1 MTGRTILQ
9 YRVLEKLGEGG
20 MGAVFKALDT
30 RLDRLVAVKVLPSG
44 KISDE
49 DLKRRLIREARAAS
63 ALNHPNIITIYE
75 IETAER
81 DGEKVDF
88 IVMEYVAGKTLEHL
102 IGAHGLPIDKVLKYG
117 AQIAAALTAAHE
129 SGIIHRDLKPSNI
142 MVTDSG
148 QVKVLDFGLAKLAE
162 PQLGTDAD
170 LTRTILAQTGMATLV
185 GTAAYMSPEQV
196 EGQPADSRSDIFS
209 FGSTLFEMMTGQRA
223 FQRQTVTST
232 IVAILRDDPKFSA
245 AGAPDV
251 PQQLHH
257 IINRCLRKDPS
268 RRIQHMVEVKLELEE
283 LQAELEAGP
292 SGAKP
297 AGIPALNRRRWLLPV
312 LSASAV
318 IVAAGIASY
327 AVFHRRQ
334 PGPNLRVVPLATYP
348 GLERYPSLSPD
359 GRQVAFSWNGSKQN
373 HSDIYVKLVAGGG
386 PLRLTTSPDEDTMP
400 RWSPDGE
407 RIAFVRGKS
416 ILQVSSLGGPE
427 RKVRQLRDI
436 FFGHQLAWTP
446 DANSLIVPDA
456 PSEDDPYSLWSF
468 KLEGSRE
475 KKLTSPPDW
484 VIGDC
489 DPAISPDG
497 RKLAFARWFTTS
509 SADIFVSDMHDGTP
523 RRLTEDNARIDGLA
537 WTPDG
542 REVVFSSNR
551 DGSFGLWRTRA
562 SGESASGPSRV
573 IGSGPG
579 AVSPVISDGPPVRL
593 ACARIVIDFNIGRI
607 DLPITPRGVSSG
619 MDIIASTRTDDSP
632 RFSPDGSKVA
642 FVSDRTGSTEIWV
655 AKSDGSNQIQLT
667 FLESSTGS
675 PHWSP
680 DGLSIVFDSLAKG
693 NKEIFTVPVDGGVP
707 QRVTITKSQEWRPSY
722 SRDGRWIYFGSD
734 RSRSPQIWK
743 MPSRGGPAVQVTR
756 KGGYEALESLDGK
769 TIYYTKSRSR
779 VGLWSAPLIGGQE
792 VTVLPG
798 VLTGF
803 WDLGDHGVYF
813 FDMAS
818 PSASGLPLKFYSPEK
833 HRIVEVANAA
843 KGGSSGTPGLSVTRD
858 GTSVVYV
865 RADQSDS
872 ELTLLENF
880 R

>member
-30 RLDRLVAVKVLPSG
+30 RLDRLVAIKVLPSG

-49 DLKRRLIREARAAS
+49 DLKGRLIREARAAS

-81 DGEKVDF
+81 DGQKIDF
-88 IVMEYVAGKTLEHL
+88 IVMEYVGGRTLEHL
-102 IGAHGLPIDKVLKYG
+102 IGTRGLPIDKVLKYG

-129 SGIIHRDLKPSNI
+129 MGIIHRDLKPSNI

-148 QVKVLDFGLAKLAE
+148 HVKVLDFGLAKLTE
-162 PQLGTDAD
+162 PALGPDAD
-170 LTRTILAQTGMATLV
+170 LTRTLLAQTGKATLI

-209 FGSTLFEMMTGQRA
+209 FGSTLYEMMTGERA

-232 IVAILRDDPKFSA
+232 IVAILRDDPKTSA
-245 AGAPDV
+245 TGGPAF

-257 IINRCLRKDPS
+257 VVNRCLRKDPN

-283 LQAELEAGP
+283 LQAELEAGSP
-292 SGAKP
+292 GGKAAGVP
-297 AGIPALNRRRWLLPV
+297 AVKRRWLWPI
-312 LSASAV
+312 LSVSAAIAVAGMATFAITQHQQFRPILKV
-318 IVAAGIASY
+318 I
-327 AVFHRRQ
+327 
-334 PGPNLRVVPLATYP
+334 PLATYP

-359 GRQVAFSWNGSKQN
+359 GRQVAFSWNGPKQE

-386 PLRLTTSPDEDTMP
+386 PLRLTTSPDQDTKP

-407 RIAFVRGKS
+407 RIAFVRGNS
-416 ILQVSSLGGPE
+416 ILQVSSLGGLE
-427 RKVRQLRDI
+427 RKVRELRSP
-436 FFGHQLAWTP
+436 FFGHQLAWTH
-446 DANSLIVPDA
+446 DAASVIVPNA
-456 PSEDDPYSLWSF
+456 ASEDDPYGLWSF
-468 KLEGSRE
+468 KLEGGPG
-475 KKLTSPPDW
+475 KKLTSPPEW
-484 VIGDC
+484 SVGDC
-489 DPAISPDG
+489 DPAVSHDG
-497 RKLAFARWFTTS
+497 RKLAFARWLTTS
-509 SADIFVSDMHDGTP
+509 SADLFVTDMDGGAP
-523 RRLTEDNARIDGLA
+523 RRLTEDNARINGLT

-562 SGESASGPSRV
+562 SGNSGTSPSRV
-573 IGSGPG
+573 IGAGPG

-593 ACARIVIDFNIGRI
+593 ACARIGMDFNIGRI
-607 DLPITPRGVSSG
+607 DLPITPRGAGSG
-619 MDIIASTRTDDSP
+619 IDIIASTRTDDSP

-642 FVSDRTGSTEIWV
+642 FVSDRTGSSEIWL
-655 AKSDGSNQIQLT
+655 AKSDGSNQMQLT
-667 FLESSTGS
+667 FLESSSGS

-680 DGLSIVFDSLAKG
+680 DGLSIVFDSLTRG
-693 NKEIFTVPVDGGVP
+693 NKEIFAVSVDGGIP
-707 QRVTITKSQEWRPSY
+707 RRLTTEKSQEWRPSY
-722 SRDGRWIYFGSD
+722 SRNGSWIYFGSD

-743 MPSRGGPAVQVTR
+743 MPSGGGAAIQVTR
-756 KGGYEALESLDGK
+756 NGGYEALESLDGK
-769 TIYYTKSRSR
+769 TLYYTKSRSR
-779 VGLWSAPLIGGQE
+779 QGLWSAPLNGGQE
-792 VTVLPG
+792 VAVLPA

-803 WDLGDHGVYF
+803 WDVADQGLYF
-813 FDMAS
+813 FEMSGTS
-818 PSASGLPLKFYSPEK
+818 PSGLPLKFYSPRK
-833 HRIVEVANAA
+833 RQIADVVKAT
-843 KGGSSGTPGLSVTRD
+843 KGGTSGTPGLSVTRD
-858 GTSVVYV
+858 GTSVLYV